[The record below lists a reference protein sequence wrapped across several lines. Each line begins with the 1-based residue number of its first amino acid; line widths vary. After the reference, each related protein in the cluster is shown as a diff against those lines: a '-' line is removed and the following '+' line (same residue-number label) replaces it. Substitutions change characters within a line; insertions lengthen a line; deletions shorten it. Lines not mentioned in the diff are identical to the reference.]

1 MIDLANKRFG
11 KLTALKYVGNSKW
24 LCKCDCGNETRVNAY
39 KLTSGHTKSCGCLKH
54 NGYHYTHKLG
64 KPKTYSHWVNMKT
77 RCYNKNSVK
86 YKTYGERGITVCD
99 EWLDFKNFHE
109 WAITHGYEDGLTIDR
124 IDNDKGYCPENCRW
138 VTRLQQAKNKRN
150 NHMITYN
157 GITDTIEGWNTRL
170 GYYPDCIRRRIVD
183 RGWDVI
189 RALTTKPRTMIKP
202 VEKLI
207 TFNGETHNITAWS
220 KILKINKATLSDR
233 LKRGWSIERALT
245 TK

>member
-1 MIDLANKRFG
+1 MK
-11 KLTALKYVGNSKW
+11 
-24 LCKCDCGNETRVNAY
+24 
-39 KLTSGHTKSCGCLKH
+39 GHV
-54 NGYHYTHKLG
+54 THGLG
-64 KPKTYSHWVNMKT
+64 KPATYSHWVNMKT